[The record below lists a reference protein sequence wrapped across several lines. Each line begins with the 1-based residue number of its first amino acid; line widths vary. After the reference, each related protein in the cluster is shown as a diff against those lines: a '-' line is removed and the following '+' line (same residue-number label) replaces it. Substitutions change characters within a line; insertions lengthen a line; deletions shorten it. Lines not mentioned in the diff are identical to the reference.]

1 MKGFFERQ
9 WELFLAD
16 MQEVGEFFL
25 DAFGANEQLMLGAP
39 KADRV
44 EGEEGFFMTLMELR
58 DADIDMFSTV
68 FIGNAQTK
76 MIAGRMVTPRGYKDV

>member
-39 KADRV
+39 KAD
-44 EGEEGFFMTLMELR
+44 
-58 DADIDMFSTV
+58 
-68 FIGNAQTK
+68 
-76 MIAGRMVTPRGYKDV
+76 